1 MSNAIDKYIESKRNL
16 AQFNSW
22 AGLIGREYF
31 GGTRGRGCEF
41 GKVTTASGKLEIYH
55 QEYDGAKNYHELDP
69 KFSLLLGKAMI
80 KHSKILIDE
89 IRIQLENELRED
101 TAKAQKLIE
110 ELQIGKELIT
120 S

>member
-1 MSNAIDKYIESKRNL
+1 MSNAIDKYNESKRNL

-31 GGTRGRGCEF
+31 GGTRGRGGEY
-41 GKVTTASGKLEIYH
+41 GEVVSATGNLNIYS
-55 QEYDGAKNYHELDP
+55 QEYDGANNYHELDP
-69 KFSLLLGKAMI
+69 KFSLFLSKAMI

-89 IRIQLENELRED
+89 IRLQLENQLRED